1 MILGEERGRKNKE
14 GRTRARKLRRELE
27 TPANLR
33 TTLPVYG
40 TEATLKKVTRRRVEQ
55 GVEEDKGNTKQCL
68 THCADLCE

>member
-1 MILGEERGRKNKE
+1 VILGEERGRKNKE
-14 GRTRARKLRRELE
+14 GRTRARKLRRELGI
-27 TPANLR
+27 PANLR
-33 TTLPVYG
+33 TASPVYG